1 MWDAS
6 CAAECPFEAAGPIPA
21 PSAPD
26 PDQEQL
32 WIPEMPCLGRGVVC
46 SVEKKTVSIVMCD
59 LR

>member
-1 MWDAS
+1 MWGAS
-6 CAAECPFEAAGPIPA
+6 CASVPCEAAGPIPA

-32 WIPEMPCLGRGVVC
+32 WIPEMLCLGLGVVC
-46 SVEKKTVSIVMCD
+46 SIKKTVSIGMCD